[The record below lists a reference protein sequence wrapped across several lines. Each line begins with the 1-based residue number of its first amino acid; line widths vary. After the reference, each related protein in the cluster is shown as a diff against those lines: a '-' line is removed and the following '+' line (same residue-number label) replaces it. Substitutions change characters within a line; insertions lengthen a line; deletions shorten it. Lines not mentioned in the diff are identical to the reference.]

1 MQCRRPRFNP
11 WVRRIPWGR
20 KWQPPPVFFL
30 PGESDGQRSLRSQR
44 VGHNLATEPH
54 LRLSLHRMAF
64 LLVTPSLA
72 LQSEDFFIILFKP
85 LVLILSKHLPSS
97 FTVTMAP
104 LSLHRP
110 DDLYICVDQ
119 HPCPLLSPAPVTVLF
134 PPFQDIKP
142 LVSFFVVVTV
152 DLQC

>member
-1 MQCRRPRFNP
+1 
-11 WVRRIPWGR
+11 
-20 KWQPPPVFFL
+20 
-30 PGESDGQRSLRSQR
+30 
-44 VGHNLATEPH
+44 
-54 LRLSLHRMAF
+54 MAF

-119 HPCPLLSPAPVTVLF
+119 HPCPLLSPAPVMVLF